1 MMCFEFS
8 SGNTVAM
15 MNDET
20 SLNLT
25 HKSILTVSFGTSKP
39 NMWDFDI
46 SIWAYSRSKHKDFAG
61 WVWGRMLESS
71 MKGIALSFW

>member
-46 SIWAYSRSKHKDFAG
+46 SI
-61 WVWGRMLESS
+61 
-71 MKGIALSFW
+71 